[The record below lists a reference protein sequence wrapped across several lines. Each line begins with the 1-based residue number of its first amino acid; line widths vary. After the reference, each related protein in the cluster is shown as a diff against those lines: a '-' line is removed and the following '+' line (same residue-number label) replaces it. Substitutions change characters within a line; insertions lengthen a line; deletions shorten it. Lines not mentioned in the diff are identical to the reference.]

1 MKPPVETVRISKQ
14 GRDQLMKVR
23 RQTGIENW
31 NILCRWALSLSL
43 REEAAP
49 PAVKQKLD
57 GGVEMT
63 WKVFSGEESDTL
75 SAILEIR
82 AKKDGMTDEP
92 DELANCLKAHLHRGL
107 AYMASGQET
116 KTITDFIQRW
126 TFT

>member
-31 NILCRWALSLSL
+31 NILCRWALCLSL
-43 REEAAP
+43 REETPP

-63 WKVFSGEESDTL
+63 WKVFAGEESDTL
-75 SAILEIR
+75 SSIVAI
-82 AKKDGMTDEP
+82 KTYHDGFSDDPEGS
-92 DELANCLKAHLHRGL
+92 ANCLKAHLHRGL
-107 AYMASGQET
+107 SYMASGQET
-116 KTITDFIQRW
+116 RSITDFIDRW
-126 TFT
+126 IN

>member
-31 NILCRWALSLSL
+31 NILCRWALCLSL
-43 REEAAP
+43 REVTPP

-75 SAILEIR
+75 SAMIVVRTKE
-82 AKKDGMTDEP
+82 DGFDNDAEGP
-92 DELANCLKAHLHRGL
+92 SNCLKAHLHRGL
-107 AYMASGQET
+107 SYMASGQET
-116 KTITDFIQRW
+116 RSITDFAERW
-126 TFT
+126 LQ

>member
-31 NILCRWALSLSL
+31 NILCRWALCLSL
-43 REEAAP
+43 REETPP

-63 WKVFSGEESDTL
+63 WKVFSGEESNLL
-75 SAILEIR
+75 SSIIAIR
-82 AKKDGMTDEP
+82 TTQDGLRGDSEGP
-92 DELANCLKAHLHRGL
+92 ANCLRAHLHRGL
-107 AYMASGQET
+107 SYMASGNET
-116 KTITDFIQRW
+116 KSVTDFISRW
-126 TFT
+126 FK